1 MSFFSILWRQRGDYS
16 LLFFV
21 NLLWVQKL
29 VLITGAIIRQQME
42 AGSFIDCQSIR
53 KNYGESWWKC
63 SNGHRNLHSLYA
75 EDSWNVCWIKFLDVC
90 YLFHCHRIC
99 EHCRKKNPKVL
110 NYIYIIENEEIST
123 TGSLQWI
130 LWRLRLKTG
139 RISYL
144 YNVMAEGFCPFIR
157 AEIDLG
163 VLLVISALDKST
175 HIKFSTWFSW
185 CKFAVP

>member
-1 MSFFSILWRQRGDYS
+1 M
-16 LLFFV
+16 
-21 NLLWVQKL
+21 NP
-29 VLITGAIIRQQME
+29 
-42 AGSFIDCQSIR
+42 
-53 KNYGESWWKC
+53 GESAQMATEICIHFMLKTRGMFVGLNFWTC
-63 SNGHRNLHSLYA
+63 AISS
-75 EDSWNVCWIKFLDVC
+75 IF
-90 YLFHCHRIC
+90 HRIC

-144 YNVMAEGFCPFIR
+144 YNVMAESFCPFIR

-163 VLLVISALDKST
+163 FLLVISALDKST
-175 HIKFSTWFSW
+175 HIKLSTWFSW